1 MYEIAEAWKYIK
13 PKCGCHGENK
23 IDMVIQE
30 GPASLFYAC
39 PKYHPENREPGERAC
54 NNRLNLIEYQK
65 MVEKLTGM
73 IAEADCEGGT
83 VDLTNFHWSAKGV
96 EYNVLEHKGD
106 HITVEIKNI
115 RAMRM

>member
-65 MVEKLTGM
+65 MVEDV
-73 IAEADCEGGT
+73 IAGNLVIDDDYANLKMEYPNMKIT
-83 VDLTNFHWSAKGV
+83 LV
-96 EYNVLEHKGD
+96 E
-106 HITVEIKNI
+106 
-115 RAMRM
+115 